1 MDTTQNYHFLYVVAP
16 HLITYFLPTCFV
28 SKGSVEKFCEKVE
41 EEVDRLDILVNN
53 AGLMMPKHLGTK
65 QGFEVRA
72 DEE

>member
-1 MDTTQNYHFLYVVAP
+1 M
-16 HLITYFLPTCFV
+16 